1 MSIDIIQLV
10 RRALTFLRQLHD
22 CNHMTYGSSGSVRI
36 VILTP
41 LTMLQLAIGSATCMY
56 MTGTCAN

>member
-10 RRALTFLRQLHD
+10 RGALTFLRQLHD

-41 LTMLQLAIGSATCMY
+41 LI
-56 MTGTCAN
+56 